1 MGRRSADEVACR
13 HGAEEARLDGSLEGA
28 GSLGCCLKNSL
39 SVFPYA
45 GLAPGRYASYLI
57 SSMNFTVFIKRP
69 ILDDVIMEGRHP
81 VLLLLSASCGF
92 GVVRSDSSPIGHRLA
107 PRSCSPAAA
116 AGLRRRSL
124 EDDPVSRASIVFSP
138 PLVRVIHRPR
148 HPRPHQQRDPLLLAL
163 RRIRQMRTGARLFL
177 SSSSF
182 SGWKRKLEAIAPWT
196 FTGVFSAWR
205 TL

>member
-28 GSLGCCLKNSL
+28 GSLGCCSRNSL

-45 GLAPGRYASYLI
+45 GLVPGRYASYLI

-69 ILDDVIMEGRHP
+69 ILDDAMEGRHP
-81 VLLLLSASCGF
+81 VLLLSASCGY
-92 GVVRSDSSPIGHRLA
+92 GVVRSDSSPRGRRLA

-138 PLVRVIHRPR
+138 PLVRVSHRPR
-148 HPRPHQQRDPLLLAL
+148 HPRPHQQRVPLLLAL
-163 RRIRQMRTGARLFL
+163 R
-177 SSSSF
+177 
-182 SGWKRKLEAIAPWT
+182 
-196 FTGVFSAWR
+196 
-205 TL
+205 